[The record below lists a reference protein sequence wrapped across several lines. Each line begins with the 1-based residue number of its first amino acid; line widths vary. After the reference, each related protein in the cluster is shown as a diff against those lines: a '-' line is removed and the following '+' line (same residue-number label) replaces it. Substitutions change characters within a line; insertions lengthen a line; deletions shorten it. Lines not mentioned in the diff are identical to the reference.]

1 MSKDDIDKA
10 KVVISANLSANFVT
24 LFVKHDYNNV
34 GRFCLLFKDYL
45 WHTNIG

>member
-34 GRFCLLFKDYL
+34 DDFVYYL
-45 WHTNIG
+45 KTIYDTQI